1 MKMESLDSFVE
12 RLASASPAPGGGAA
26 SSLVAVVGVALT
38 SMVAGLTLGKKGY
51 EDSQKIAEQVSK
63 RSSEL
68 RAELRDLMG
77 QDEEAFDKIV
87 AAWKMP
93 KSTDDEKAEREKELQ
108 IATMDAIRVPWKIAS
123 ASQEVL
129 RISALLVSY
138 GNRNAI
144 TDAGCSLEFSLAAL
158 KGVIQ
163 NIRINLKS
171 LKDPEMVE
179 MEQLKIKLFL
189 EDSEQIYRDAMK
201 ELERKL

>member
-26 SSLVAVVGVALT
+26 SSLVAVVGTALT
-38 SMVAGLTLGKKGY
+38 SMVAGLTVGKKGY
-51 EDSQKIAEQVSK
+51 EDSQKIAEQVFR

-68 RAELRDLMG
+68 RAELRNLMRL
-77 QDEEAFDKIV
+77 DEEAFNKIV

-93 KSTDDEKAEREKELQ
+93 KSSDEEKAKREIELQ
-108 IATMDAIRVPWKIAS
+108 AATKHAIKVPWQIAS

-129 RISALLVSY
+129 RLSALLVSY

-171 LKDPEMVE
+171 LKDPETVA

-189 EDSEQIYRDAMK
+189 EDSDQIYRNAIT